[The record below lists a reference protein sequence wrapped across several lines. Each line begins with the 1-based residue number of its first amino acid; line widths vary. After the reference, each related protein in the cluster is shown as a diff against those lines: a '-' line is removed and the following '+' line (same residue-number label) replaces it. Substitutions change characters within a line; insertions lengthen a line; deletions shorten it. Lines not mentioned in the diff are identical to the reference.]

1 MNNQGGL
8 ILVII
13 TVDILGGTGEVN
25 GLDTADLLVGDG
37 DDRTSLLGGG
47 PDEVG
52 GGDEGTALGGRGGD
66 LTGRLATESLG
77 ETTRSHREERG
88 GERCGW
94 KVEGGGGKKGD
105 YGVGMGGKKKKRMI
119 IKEKDFRNLQGG
131 KGKYR
136 YRLDR

>member
-1 MNNQGGL
+1 ML
-8 ILVII
+8 F
-13 TVDILGGTGEVN
+13 TVDILGGAGEVD
-25 GLDTADLLVGDG
+25 GLDAADLLLGDG
-37 DDRTSLLGGG
+37 DGRTGLLGGG
-47 PDEVG
+47 RSADEAVG
-52 GGDEGTALGGRGGD
+52 GGDEGAALDGRGG
-66 LTGRLATESLG
+66 GLAGQLAAESLG

-94 KVEGGGGKKGD
+94 KVEGGGWKKGD